1 MSKVIERGARHVT
14 VDAATRQIVFHAK
27 ALVIGL
33 ITAGESDRDSIRWGN
48 TATWFYEWLSPLL
61 SQDRYRAAVDAAKTD
76 PDTIF
81 PAYDDKFTVTL
92 SQEVSALI
100 PGAAQV
106 SLALSGR
113 RDFEARHLFVAM
125 IDSGLLESETLDIFG
140 LDISGKLDGLK
151 HDLIERMLTHPD
163 TGETLEKWLTAFSL
177 PPEAVARFSPEARLA
192 GHGTQDLP
200 ISVGDRKPTPIDELL
215 TRLEISNVDSRAR
228 DILDAAAT
236 INQDNLQQGEISS
249 TRLFLACLSVGAL
262 GSEQLP
268 IDGLSAL
275 DLLARDI
282 RFAAI
287 DRVKLSYP
295 TAATAAP
302 VSFDTTDNVAALLT
316 VAWTSATR
324 WFGRPQ
330 QLTADALLVALLLQP
345 GTRLV
350 ERLAK
355 EGLQIETIREAVV
368 ATVRTWMPKWQQWAA
383 ALNVAPS
390 TAERF
395 DPPVHPHVAPVS
407 FANLGNDSPDK
418 ASLDDHLGAVQEAR
432 AFARIAAARGVTP
445 PLAFGIF
452 GEWGSGKSFFMRL
465 MQDHV
470 DKIARKTA
478 AEARHGSAFHGN
490 IVQIRFNAW
499 HYADSNLWASLVD
512 NIFSELDR
520 WSRVNEFKTDDN
532 TLLDKLVTARELSL
546 EAASRLVTQRQHQ
559 KAAAERLVAAQQEL
573 ALSQEAVSVSPRA
586 FWEVVKKQFTT
597 TVPQRDL
604 DSAAEALGLTNL
616 ANDIQDLQETLV
628 SARSDA
634 GRARVLSQGL
644 ARRLTSSVSILL
656 LFVAIVGGPILFA
669 FLYDQAITSPRFSW
683 ITDYVNRGAAYVAGL
698 ISATTVVVKGIQ
710 RHVRYGLDKLEG
722 YRAQLESVIDEQLKV
737 PTNNAKAAE
746 DKLAQLT
753 SQVAEAQAALAAS
766 SDQLARAE
774 RDYEADSGRER
785 LLRFVRDRA
794 GSDGYGKHLGLVA
807 SIRKDFTQLSML
819 MSQVDP
825 VLTRDADR
833 QSEDYV
839 RRVKA
844 LLDTTGPDL
853 LKDDERARLAQLIA
867 TSDPRQTKGFDRIIL
882 YIDDLDRCPP
892 EQVVNVLQAV
902 QLLLSFPLFVVV
914 VAVDSR
920 WVIRSLEDHYAK
932 LLEAEGRDGDAAT
945 ASDYLEK
952 IFQIPYWVRPMTP
965 ISSVALLSSMTT
977 GAISPGSLTEAPMT
991 PVVHDGDPQPN
1002 APEPERAV
1010 AVSPVGSTHAAV
1022 QRNADT
1028 VDNGLPD
1035 VPGDTTNLVSGARAL
1050 VLTEHERAYM
1060 LNIAPWVGSTPRRA
1074 LRFLNIYR
1082 IIKASLD
1089 PANLQRLESGGYRA
1103 LLTEIALV
1111 VGSRRNEGL
1120 GIVQAL
1126 AKGSSIDSLRH
1137 GSTDL
1142 VLSAM
1147 AKGVLNAFA
1156 DSPEPA
1162 DLDNL
1167 AFYWEMASR
1176 YSFGNE
1182 RPLRTIPQ
1190 APATNG
1196 EAVQNSGRQE

>member
-1 MSKVIERGARHVT
+1 
-14 VDAATRQIVFHAK
+14 
-27 ALVIGL
+27 
-33 ITAGESDRDSIRWGN
+33 
-48 TATWFYEWLSPLL
+48 
-61 SQDRYRAAVDAAKTD
+61 
-76 PDTIF
+76 
-81 PAYDDKFTVTL
+81 
-92 SQEVSALI
+92 
-100 PGAAQV
+100 
-106 SLALSGR
+106 
-113 RDFEARHLFVAM
+113 
-125 IDSGLLESETLDIFG
+125 
-140 LDISGKLDGLK
+140 
-151 HDLIERMLTHPD
+151 
-163 TGETLEKWLTAFSL
+163 
-177 PPEAVARFSPEARLA
+177 
-192 GHGTQDLP
+192 
-200 ISVGDRKPTPIDELL
+200 
-215 TRLEISNVDSRAR
+215 
-228 DILDAAAT
+228 
-236 INQDNLQQGEISS
+236 
-249 TRLFLACLSVGAL
+249 
-262 GSEQLP
+262 
-268 IDGLSAL
+268 
-275 DLLARDI
+275 
-282 RFAAI
+282 
-287 DRVKLSYP
+287 
-295 TAATAAP
+295 
-302 VSFDTTDNVAALLT
+302 
-316 VAWTSATR
+316 
-324 WFGRPQ
+324 
-330 QLTADALLVALLLQP
+330 
-345 GTRLV
+345 
-350 ERLAK
+350 
-355 EGLQIETIREAVV
+355 
-368 ATVRTWMPKWQQWAA
+368 
-383 ALNVAPS
+383 
-390 TAERF
+390 
-395 DPPVHPHVAPVS
+395 
-407 FANLGNDSPDK
+407 
-418 ASLDDHLGAVQEAR
+418 
-432 AFARIAAARGVTP
+432 
-445 PLAFGIF
+445 
-452 GEWGSGKSFFMRL
+452 
-465 MQDHV
+465 
-470 DKIARKTA
+470 
-478 AEARHGSAFHGN
+478 
-490 IVQIRFNAW
+490 
-499 HYADSNLWASLVD
+499 
-512 NIFSELDR
+512 
-520 WSRVNEFKTDDN
+520 
-532 TLLDKLVTARELSL
+532 
-546 EAASRLVTQRQHQ
+546 
-559 KAAAERLVAAQQEL
+559 
-573 ALSQEAVSVSPRA
+573 
-586 FWEVVKKQFTT
+586 
-597 TVPQRDL
+597 
-604 DSAAEALGLTNL
+604 
-616 ANDIQDLQETLV
+616 
-628 SARSDA
+628 
-634 GRARVLSQGL
+634 
-644 ARRLTSSVSILL
+644 
-656 LFVAIVGGPILFA
+656 
-669 FLYDQAITSPRFSW
+669 
-683 ITDYVNRGAAYVAGL
+683 
-698 ISATTVVVKGIQ
+698 
-710 RHVRYGLDKLEG
+710 
-722 YRAQLESVIDEQLKV
+722 
-737 PTNNAKAAE
+737 
-746 DKLAQLT
+746 
-753 SQVAEAQAALAAS
+753 
-766 SDQLARAE
+766 
-774 RDYEADSGRER
+774 
-785 LLRFVRDRA
+785 
-794 GSDGYGKHLGLVA
+794 
-807 SIRKDFTQLSML
+807 ML

-1176 YSFGNE
+1176 YIFGNE